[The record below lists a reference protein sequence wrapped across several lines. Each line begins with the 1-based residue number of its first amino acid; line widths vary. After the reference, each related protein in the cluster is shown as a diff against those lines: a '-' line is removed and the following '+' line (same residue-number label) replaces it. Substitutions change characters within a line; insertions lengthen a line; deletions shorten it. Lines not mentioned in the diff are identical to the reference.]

1 MSTSALHQIDE
12 WEAALEGQ
20 TVVSPQDV
28 QHRLFELWGEL
39 NDFPIGRTVET
50 WLTLTVERELFG
62 VGELKEL
69 LDELRAAL
77 ALTNTGA

>member
-12 WEAALEGQ
+12 WTTALEGQ
-20 TVVSPQDV
+20 TVISPQDV

-39 NDFPIGRTVET
+39 NEFPIGRTVEM

-62 VGELKEL
+62 VAEIKDLLGEL
-69 LDELRAAL
+69 RSAL
-77 ALTNTGA
+77 APAGA